1 MTTDPRENW
10 VTIHARID
18 GVEVA
23 ETVKI
28 PYGPG
33 NPRFYAETVQG
44 GIFEASVGIEEML
57 KARFGERPRRMP

>member
-1 MTTDPRENW
+1 MSTDRNENW

-33 NPRFYAETVQG
+33 NPLFYAETVQG
-44 GIFEASVGIEEML
+44 GIFEASDGIEKML
-57 KARFGERPRRMP
+57 KARFGERPRRLP